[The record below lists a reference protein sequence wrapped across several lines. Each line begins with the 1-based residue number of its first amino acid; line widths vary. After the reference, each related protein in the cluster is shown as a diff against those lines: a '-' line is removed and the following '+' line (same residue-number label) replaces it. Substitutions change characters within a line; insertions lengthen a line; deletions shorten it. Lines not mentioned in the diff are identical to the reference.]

1 MEIGEIIKK
10 IRLEKGLTMKELG
23 SKVGVTEQAISQY
36 ERNKRTPSDALL
48 IKIFEALEFD
58 INSYIKTKV
67 VPLPIWN
74 YTLEY
79 IKELF
84 EYISSDNPKLLENLK
99 YLTALEVNEFIDKS
113 SLFIMELA
121 KKHKLENTPDSPTV
135 AIIEEVDELN
145 IELNDLEQND
155 FNITDKKESNITPL
169 PKKEKQIWEEPG
181 KEYLMPI
188 ASHDKDGN
196 FTEEEYKHDDDL
208 MNDEDLW
215 K

>member
-121 KKHKLENTPDSPTV
+121 KKT
-135 AIIEEVDELN
+135 
-145 IELNDLEQND
+145 
-155 FNITDKKESNITPL
+155 
-169 PKKEKQIWEEPG
+169 
-181 KEYLMPI
+181 
-188 ASHDKDGN
+188 
-196 FTEEEYKHDDDL
+196 
-208 MNDEDLW
+208 
-215 K
+215 